1 MDLDITGGTGGVGA
15 ALEDLTAAA
24 QRIAETAADVA
35 EAAALVLRAA
45 LSPELLAAAPV
56 CPVESARLSARLAD
70 LAGPRGLGGEAVS
83 LGVLAA
89 GVRSAV
95 AAYAAGEEVVAR
107 LVESAQDTA
116 VLVLSRQ
123 AVPLAVGAV
132 ALRWAGVDL
141 GAASDRLLFAV
152 PGLVDLA
159 GGVEG
164 VVAGPAAPLDYE
176 DGVGLLARAGGLGGL
191 LTEAGWGVRVVP
203 ADPSGPA
210 RAPASIADLVAA
222 QADVG
227 GPPGQPSR
235 VRVVEVPQD
244 DASSAWVVVLPGTQ
258 DWSPRGGRNPSDLT
272 TDVLL
277 MAEEPCLLA
286 AGVEQALTA
295 AQRDAGRLGLADP
308 VLLAGHSQGGIAAA
322 ALAADAGFRQRHRVT
337 HVVASGAP
345 IARIPVPPTVSV
357 LAIEHRQDAVPRLE
371 GERNADRR
379 GWLTV
384 SRDLAPDPVARSA
397 GAAHGSALYRTTAAL
412 ADASGSQSLARW
424 RRGSAGFLAGDTHGT
439 PTVRDYRVERV
450 GPAP

>member
-35 EAAALVLRAA
+35 QAATLVLRAA

-56 CPVESARLSARLAD
+56 CPVESARLSAGLAD

-95 AAYAAGEEVVAR
+95 AAYAAGEEAVAR

-116 VLVLSRQ
+116 VLMLSRQ
-123 AVPLAVGAV
+123 ALPLGVGAL
-132 ALRWAGVDL
+132 ALRWAGVDV

-176 DGVGLLARAGGLGGL
+176 DGVGLLARAGALGGL
-191 LTEAGWGVRVVP
+191 LTEAGWEVRVAP

-258 DWSPRGGRNPSDLT
+258 DWSPQGGRNPSDLT

-286 AGVEQALTA
+286 AGVEQALDRRTA
-295 AQRDAGRLGLADP
+295 RRRAPRPRRPGAAGRPQPG
-308 VLLAGHSQGGIAAA
+308 
-322 ALAADAGFRQRHRVT
+322 RHR
-337 HVVASGAP
+337 
-345 IARIPVPPTVSV
+345 
-357 LAIEHRQDAVPRLE
+357 
-371 GERNADRR
+371 R
-379 GWLTV
+379 GG
-384 SRDLAPDPVARSA
+384 SR
-397 GAAHGSALYRTTAAL
+397 G
-412 ADASGSQSLARW
+412 
-424 RRGSAGFLAGDTHGT
+424 
-439 PTVRDYRVERV
+439 
-450 GPAP
+450 